1 MMRYVRMWLGL
12 RGIGCIISGNFY
24 IFVGDLGLGRIIDLW
39 FIIIGDS

>member
-1 MMRYVRMWLGL
+1 MGFVRMWLGL

-24 IFVGDLGLGRIIDLW
+24 IFIGDFMFGRIIDLG